1 MGSDRVQQA
10 TLILKAF
17 AQPEAS
23 RQSGQ
28 QVEAESRWGS
38 QRPGGLL
45 ISSICEQGQG
55 IGWGPQIRKGRHH
68 TVPGAHNGGEPGKVK
83 SPWSSPPQRTTT
95 RARAGE
101 PSTPAAT
108 APPHTPN
115 SHPEALVLPATGH
128 SLAIGTPVDSVYLN
142 RGGGSRAVSRV
153 GVVGAGFSP
162 RSAHEGWPHLVR
174 VARQVRGQL
183 LGLHVPHLQ
192 CAVAAAADQEPAV
205 GRPRDLV
212 HGSHMAAQGG
222 QVPGPGGRAMRT
234 DVRSWDTYEGCSR
247 PPSVVLNRGCMSG
260 LPGNPYKTS
269 LPGPHPRPI

>member
-83 SPWSSPPQRTTT
+83 SPWSFPPQRTTT

-142 RGGGSRAVSRV
+142 RGGGSGAVSRV
-153 GVVGAGFSP
+153 GMGGGRLPSPLSP
-162 RSAHEGWPHLVR
+162 R
-174 VARQVRGQL
+174 
-183 LGLHVPHLQ
+183 GL
-192 CAVAAAADQEPAV
+192 AAP
-205 GRPRDLV
+205 RPR
-212 HGSHMAAQGG
+212 
-222 QVPGPGGRAMRT
+222 GPAGPWTASGP
-234 DVRSWDTYEGCSR
+234 SR
-247 PPSVVLNRGCMSG
+247 PTPSVCCRCCC
-260 LPGNPYKTS
+260 
-269 LPGPHPRPI
+269 

>member
-1 MGSDRVQQA
+1 MGTPDQER
-10 TLILKAF
+10 KAPHSPRSPQWGR
-17 AQPEAS
+17 AWEGEEP
-23 RQSGQ
+23 
-28 QVEAESRWGS
+28 VELSTTEDDHEG
-38 QRPGGLL
+38 
-45 ISSICEQGQG
+45 
-55 IGWGPQIRKGRHH
+55 KGRRAKH
-68 TVPGAHNGGEPGKVK
+68 TGRH
-83 SPWSSPPQRTTT
+83 RT
-95 RARAGE
+95 
-101 PSTPAAT
+101 
-108 APPHTPN
+108 PHTPN

-142 RGGGSRAVSRV
+142 RGGGSGAVSRV
-153 GVVGAGFSP
+153 GMGEAGFRP